1 MHPTS
6 ITLYSADR
14 LPEIS
19 MRTWKRPSMM
29 AVVAISY
36 LWKLLTPS
44 KGMHL
49 EVCINLSTNLLKS
62 QLASLA

>member
-6 ITLYSADR
+6 VTLSSADR
-14 LPEIS
+14 LPEIA

-36 LWKLLTPS
+36 LWNILTPS
-44 KGMHL
+44 KGMHPN
-49 EVCINLSTNLLKS
+49 VCINSSTNLLKS